1 MNLSK
6 AFDATNY
13 ELLIAHLH
21 KNGFSIEAFEFLLSY
36 LQEKWRRLKIN
47 TTFSS

>member
-6 AFDATNY
+6 AFDAINY
-13 ELLIAHLH
+13 ELLIADLY
-21 KNGFSIEAFEFLLSY
+21 KSGFSIEALEFLLSY
-36 LQEKWRRLKIN
+36 LQEKWRRVKIN